1 MATRSLFG
9 KAFMMPS
16 TPAKPLAFA
25 VLGHP
30 IAHSFSPIMHMASFR
45 KIGFAGTYEKRD
57 VPPETLAEALKQ
69 LEAEGFTGLNLTIP
83 HKQLAVPMMDA
94 LTPEARRLG
103 AVNTV
108 LFRDGKR
115 LGHNT
120 DGPGF
125 LAAAR
130 AMLGFE
136 PQGQRVAVIGC
147 GGAGRAVALS
157 LAYAGIAWIGLL
169 DVDRARVNALA
180 EEIRSGAGV
189 PAEAIDR
196 TRLCEAALV
205 AQCSPSGLAV
215 FPGPAAEAVD
225 FRAGQC
231 LYDIVIPPGRPVTPT
246 MAEAAKVGVRSANGV
261 RMLVEQG
268 ALSFQFWTGLEAD
281 REAMFRA
288 VTEGLS
294 HE

>member
-1 MATRSLFG
+1 MT
-9 KAFMMPS
+9 
-16 TPAKPLAFA
+16 TPPRFA

-30 IAHSFSPIMHMASFR
+30 IAHSFSPVMHAASFR
-45 KIGFAGTYEKRD
+45 AIGFSGQYEKRD
-57 VPPETLAEALKQ
+57 VPPEALAQALDA

-83 HKQLAVPMMDA
+83 HKQLAVPMMDE
-94 LTPEARRLG
+94 LSPEAQRLG

-125 LAAAR
+125 LAAAKVT
-130 AMLGFE
+130 LGFE
-136 PQGQRVAVIGC
+136 PAGKRVAVIGC

-157 LAYAGIAWIGLL
+157 LAYAGVAWIGLL
-169 DVDRARVNALA
+169 DVDAARVAALA
-180 EEIRSGAGV
+180 EEIAGNAGV
-189 PAEAIDR
+189 PVAAIDHS
-196 TRLCEAALV
+196 RLHEADLV

-215 FPGPAAEAVD
+215 FPGPAAHAAD

-231 LYDIVIPPGRPVTPT
+231 LYDIVIPPGKPETPT
-246 MAEAAKVGVRSANGV
+246 MAEARQAGVRCANGV

-268 ALSFQFWTGLEAD
+268 ALSFAFWTDREAD
-281 REAMFRA
+281 REAMERA
-288 VTEGLS
+288 VLEGLA
-294 HE
+294 HG